1 MTTHGVKGPRRASPS
16 VRHDLLTAAVILGLV
31 FVGVLLG
38 LLAARFL
45 FVGSSL
51 SLLVWAA
58 VAVGV
63 GGAAPSLRAA
73 IGSGA
78 ILGFTTVWS
87 FIGFGYQGA
96 RPIVEE
102 AIPFTL
108 IAVLGAIGAAAVA
121 LLACFIRT
129 RFRQSRRSQP
139 ARR

>member
-1 MTTHGVKGPRRASPS
+1 MRALRGVRRA
-16 VRHDLLTAAVILGLV
+16 LLTAAVILGLV
-31 FVGVLLG
+31 FVGVMLG

-58 VAVGV
+58 VVVGV
-63 GGAAPSLRAA
+63 GVAAPSIRAA
-73 IGSGA
+73 LGGGA

-108 IAVLGAIGAAAVA
+108 IAVLGAIGAAVVA

-129 RFRQSRRSQP
+129 RVQESRRRRP

>member
-1 MTTHGVKGPRRASPS
+1 LRGVRRA
-16 VRHDLLTAAVILGLV
+16 LLTVAVILGLV
-31 FVGVLLG
+31 LVGVMLG

-63 GGAAPSLRAA
+63 GVVAPSIRVAL
-73 IGSGA
+73 GGGA

-87 FIGFGYQGA
+87 FIGFGYHGA
-96 RPIVEE
+96 RPIAEE
-102 AIPFTL
+102 AVPFTL
-108 IAVLGAIGAAAVA
+108 IAVLGAIGAAVVA

-129 RFRQSRRSQP
+129 RVQQSRRRQS
-139 ARR
+139 ALR

>member
-1 MTTHGVKGPRRASPS
+1 VRALRGVRRA
-16 VRHDLLTAAVILGLV
+16 LLTAAVILGLV
-31 FVGVLLG
+31 FVGVMLG

-58 VAVGV
+58 VVVGV
-63 GGAAPSLRAA
+63 GVAAPSIRAA
-73 IGSGA
+73 LGGGA

-108 IAVLGAIGAAAVA
+108 IAVLGAIGAAVVA

-129 RFRQSRRSQP
+129 RVQESRRRRP